1 MPLTMAT
8 NLKRAAVVAEARNQG
23 AGGDFTGD
31 AAVLNVKLS
40 ASTEALREAWL
51 EEKARLT
58 ELQTRFAALSP
69 YPSLPLYAEILQRG
83 SLASVPV
90 GPLWFPRT
98 ARWTGIGTLA
108 GLTIALALAAFRRRP
123 GNAGPA
129 DFPATPLVPGEY

>member
-1 MPLTMAT
+1 MLAIAHRLPRQALVARVNALTMAT

-23 AGGDFTGD
+23 VGG
-31 AAVLNVKLS
+31 
-40 ASTEALREAWL
+40 
-51 EEKARLT
+51 
-58 ELQTRFAALSP
+58 
-69 YPSLPLYAEILQRG
+69 
-83 SLASVPV
+83 
-90 GPLWFPRT
+90 FPRT